1 MHELLQVLQNKASLD
16 LLEEVVRLRAESKEL
31 KDEVEDL
38 RLEIELL
45 EKDRE
50 EDSIRY
56 HTISMETAKILSK
69 PRQSTVMYGELKTKF
84 EQKDAENQSLRE
96 IIGDLKAKLK
106 L

>member
-69 PRQSTVMYGELKTKF
+69 FRQSTVMYGELKTKF
-84 EQKDAENQSLRE
+84 EQKDAENQSLRK